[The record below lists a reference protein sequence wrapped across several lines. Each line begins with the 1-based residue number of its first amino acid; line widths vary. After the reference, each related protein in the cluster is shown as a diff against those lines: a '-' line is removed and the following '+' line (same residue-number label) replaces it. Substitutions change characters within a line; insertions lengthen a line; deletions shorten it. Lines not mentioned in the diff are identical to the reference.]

1 VAIARY
7 DLIAGETYGR
17 GPSEMALPDAR
28 TLNEADRKEQLMWD
42 RYLDPPTL
50 TKRNSII
57 SGVLSK
63 RAGGDT
69 IVTDPST
76 SVRPLFD
83 STAWQPDDMMR
94 KRKEQAI
101 LRVYHVNEI
110 LNLLAREKPEM
121 TAFEVNTRLSLLQ
134 QIQGPVFS
142 RLEQDYLATIVQV
155 TLDNMAHARM
165 LEDPPS
171 SIAMGP
177 TEGVLSISYEGPLA
191 RAQRSQEVLDIQQG
205 VADLAQ
211 VMQFDP
217 TTPHLIDWKKVVRKL
232 WEIRG
237 TEDLLVTEAEFE
249 KAMKQLQAEQQQQQQ
264 MQLAAGAAQ
273 AMGQAAPFIKATREG
288 AGAQPPA
295 AAA

>member
-1 VAIARY
+1 
-7 DLIAGETYGR
+7 
-17 GPSEMALPDAR
+17 
-28 TLNEADRKEQLMWD
+28 
-42 RYLDPPTL
+42 
-50 TKRNSII
+50 
-57 SGVLSK
+57 
-63 RAGGDT
+63 
-69 IVTDPST
+69 
-76 SVRPLFD
+76 
-83 STAWQPDDMMR
+83 
-94 KRKEQAI
+94 
-101 LRVYHVNEI
+101 
-110 LNLLAREKPEM
+110 
-121 TAFEVNTRLSLLQ
+121 
-134 QIQGPVFS
+134 
-142 RLEQDYLATIVQV
+142 
-155 TLDNMAHARM
+155 
-165 LEDPPS
+165 
-171 SIAMGP
+171 
-177 TEGVLSISYEGPLA
+177 
-191 RAQRSQEVLDIQQG
+191 VLDIQQG